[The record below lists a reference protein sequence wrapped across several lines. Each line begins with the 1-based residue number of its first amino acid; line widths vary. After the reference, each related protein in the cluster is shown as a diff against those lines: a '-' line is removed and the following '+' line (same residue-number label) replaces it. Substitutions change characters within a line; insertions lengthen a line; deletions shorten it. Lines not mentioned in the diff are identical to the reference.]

1 MSENSQK
8 HPQTSMEAYRALQPE
23 HLRKMYQRIINALQ
37 SLGTATYEELAD
49 CLNCREPNQI
59 SRRLKEM
66 EKMELIWK
74 PGGKRLTKR
83 RRNAFVYQL
92 TAQPKTDQEIKSQ
105 IKKDAP
111 AAAQPT
117 KKEYIAQTLFT

>member
-1 MSENSQK
+1 MSKN
-8 HPQTSMEAYRALQPE
+8 HPETSMEAYRALQPE
-23 HLRKMYQRIINALQ
+23 HLRKTYQRIINALQ

-49 CLNCREPNQI
+49 YLNCREPNQI

-66 EKMELIWK
+66 EGMELIWK

-105 IKKDAP
+105 IKKDVP
-111 AAAQPT
+111 AAQPA